1 MAHSMALHANKQTN
15 SVALVDGERK
25 KKKQKELQEHIAA
38 FVGTYPAGPL
48 DGGIVD
54 PATALPVQVYAWASR
69 SDPAFI
75 ERSSGAIIVLLGF
88 LLIMNLLVILL
99 RRRFERRW

>member
-1 MAHSMALHANKQTN
+1 MIARTATDFLRSMRETLGEGALLLIGM
-15 SVALVDGERK
+15 V
-25 KKKQKELQEHIAA
+25 A
-38 FVGTYPAGPL
+38 FVGTYPGGPQ